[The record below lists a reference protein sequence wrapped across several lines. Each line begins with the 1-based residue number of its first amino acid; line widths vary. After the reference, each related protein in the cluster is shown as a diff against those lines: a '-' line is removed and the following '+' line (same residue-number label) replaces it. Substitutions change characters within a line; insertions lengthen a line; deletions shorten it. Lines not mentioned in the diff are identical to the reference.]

1 MPNLVSRFADNAFWM
16 ARYIE
21 RAENLARI
29 LLTNT
34 TYARHETG
42 TPNWKHIVELFAD
55 EKRFGEKHSSPEA
68 GPVLT
73 FYVLDRNNF
82 TSLMYEVAAARQA
95 ARSLRHLISTEMW
108 THINVFHARM
118 QQLTAA
124 DLRGDRLGR
133 TLTQIITDCQTFEG
147 ITEGTFLRGEAC
159 IFYQMGKYIERA
171 DQTTRI
177 LDMGYGR
184 LSFEDDNAIV
194 SAQWHVL
201 LRSVSGYHGFRNR
214 YPGHIGAK
222 QIATFLLYDEEFPRA
237 VTLCLARF
245 TQQLRNLQTRTR
257 DVDDR
262 EVEEARR
269 QVEFA
274 LETGPGARV
283 TPQRLHRYLDQLQS
297 LLGNLA
303 TALRKCYSTA
313 VH

>member
-1 MPNLVSRFADNAFWM
+1 M
-16 ARYIE
+16 E

-34 TYARHETG
+34 TYARHDKG
-42 TPNWKHIVELFAD
+42 TPSWKHIVDLFAD
-55 EKRFGEKHSSPEA
+55 NKRFEKKYSSAEA
-68 GPVLT
+68 VDVLT
-73 FYVLDRNNF
+73 FYILDKDNL
-82 TSLMYEVAAARQA
+82 TSLVSNIAAAREA

-108 THINVFHARM
+108 THLNMFHARV
-118 QQLTAA
+118 QALTAP
-124 DLRGDRLGR
+124 DLREDRLGR
-133 TLTQIITDCQTFEG
+133 TLTNIITDCQTFEG

-159 IFYQMGKYIERA
+159 IFYQMGKYLERG

-214 YPGHIGAK
+214 YPGHINPK

-237 VTLCLARF
+237 VTLCLTRF
-245 TQQLRNLQTRTR
+245 TQQLRNLQARTKQ
-257 DVDDR
+257 VDDHV
-262 EVEEARR
+262 VEEARR

-274 LETGPGARV
+274 LETGPGSRV
-283 TPQRLHRYLDQLQS
+283 TPRGLHKYLDQLQG
-297 LLGNLA
+297 LIGNLA
-303 TALRKCYSTA
+303 SALRKCYSTPA
-313 VH
+313 V